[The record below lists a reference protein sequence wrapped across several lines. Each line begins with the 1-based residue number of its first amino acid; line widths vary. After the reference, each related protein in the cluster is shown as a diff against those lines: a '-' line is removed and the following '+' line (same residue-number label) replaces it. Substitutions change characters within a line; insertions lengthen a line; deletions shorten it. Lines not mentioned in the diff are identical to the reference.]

1 VGPAPGTQL
10 ARSDLDADGLAEGE
24 GNEPSGVD
32 REETVQQGQKKGD
45 TAADGQK
52 TGLYHSQVFLQDPKG
67 KTHTLTFNP
76 LESLA
81 RKLLKYSS
89 QLKLPPPQ
97 ELYLLSGRYVLNT
110 EEALN
115 ENGLQQEPHLRVMLR
130 CRGGMKGTPKSPS
143 QGTPGAKGRGT
154 RSPGGEGRQMG
165 GSHGNEVAMHHTPPQ
180 RGGRGRGQGSRA
192 AEHKRP
198 TLVHTGTQ
206 ETLDDNERSD
216 SLKAIQEAHRIMMI
230 QHCLQSWE
238 ESERIIGY
246 GPPPT
251 AATQTN
257 HRSAGPTQQTET
269 APGAP
274 FKPSTPT
281 TTVRKLNMEH

>member
-1 VGPAPGTQL
+1 MIFH
-10 ARSDLDADGLAEGE
+10 LDS
-24 GNEPSGVD
+24 NKQHFFS
-32 REETVQQGQKKGD
+32 
-45 TAADGQK
+45 
-52 TGLYHSQVFLQDPKG
+52 
-67 KTHTLTFNP
+67 
-76 LESLA
+76 
-81 RKLLKYSS
+81 
-89 QLKLPPPQ
+89 LPPLR
-97 ELYLLSGRYVLNT
+97 ELYILSGRYILKI
-110 EEALN
+110 EEAAN
-115 ENGLQQEPHLRVMLR
+115 ENGLHQEPHSRAMLH
-130 CRGGMKGTPKSPS
+130 CRGRMKGTPKSPS

-206 ETLDDNERSD
+206 ETLDDNERSA

-251 AATQTN
+251 AATQTTR
-257 HRSAGPTQQTET
+257 RSAGPTQPNEI
-269 APGAP
+269 APGTP
-274 FKPSTPT
+274 YTPSTPT
-281 TTVRKLNMEH
+281 TTVRKLNMEHSQHDTHWLRKGIRSKIGLR